1 MKNRMSTN
9 IALLASVVGTTST
22 ITMAQDGNASELSFG
37 QAPLI
42 FTQGK
47 DGSLLLDGTIATTD
61 EIYLWV
67 PALDANGDV
76 DLVTTGQFFRIWD
89 SGSTDTVPNNFALGG
104 NDDEDNEMR
113 GLHFDPANGGS
124 FLLSYDDG
132 STTGFVAEAS
142 IPDGNLVRIT
152 PDGPFSNG
160 QMQDFLLVSELVEGA
175 NGVAGNMAATDL
187 YGFAIAPDGSFFW
200 GSGSA
205 TLDTTTGGTISKSS
219 NEFVHTEGFASPV
232 GSPRNIGDSL
242 FYKSSVPPQGFTFP
256 TFING
261 QGRGVEV
268 LANGDVLI
276 SVSDTYNYPNAG
288 DNGTEVLLDRWDI
301 GLIDPVTFD
310 VEMVYP
316 GELFFQTIDTA
327 SAEMLGFDVLDS
339 QEELAAFQSMI
350 GSDSDAG
357 VALEAFIAG
366 GADCGVAD
374 LNGDGE
380 LNFFDVSAFLSAFA
394 NGEAAA
400 DFTGDGEFNF
410 FDVSA
415 FLTAF
420 SAGCP

>member
-1 MKNRMSTN
+1 MRSTPAIFSAILT
-9 IALLASVVGTTST
+9 IAAGTLASTA
-22 ITMAQDGNASELSFG
+22 IAQDGNASALNLG

-42 FTQGK
+42 FSQGK
-47 DGSLLLDGTIATTD
+47 LGSSLLDGTVATTD

-76 DLVTTGQFFRIWD
+76 DLGSTGQFFMIWD
-89 SGSTDTVPNNFALGG
+89 SGSTGGVPNNFALGG

-132 STTGFVAEAS
+132 TTTGFVAEAS

-160 QMQDFLLVSELVEGA
+160 QMQDFLLVSELVEGD

-187 YGFAIAPDGSFFW
+187 YGFAIAPDGTFFW

-205 TLDTTTGGTISKSS
+205 TLATTTGGTIAKGS
-219 NEFVHTEGFASPV
+219 NEFVHTEGFDSPV

-242 FYKSSVPPQGFTFP
+242 FYKSSITPPGFTFP

-288 DNGTEVLLDRWDI
+288 DNGVEVLLDRWDI

-310 VEMVYP
+310 IQMVYP
-316 GELFFQTIDTA
+316 GELFFQTIDTG

-357 VALEAFIAG
+357 IALEAFIAG
-366 GADCGVAD
+366 GAGCAPD
-374 LNGDGE
+374 LTGDGE

-394 NGEAAA
+394 NGDAVA

-415 FLTAF
+415 FLAAF
-420 SAGCP
+420 GAGCP